1 MRTNPVL
8 VLVVTGACSGGSTLV
23 TGKISDG
30 FPSPVTAVKVI
41 QGGVV
46 VATASVGASGDF
58 QAEVPS
64 HAIVSLRLLGAGYVN
79 LVMPRR
85 SGSLDRSFTTQGGD
99 IDLGTIKFV
108 GDAATAKFVFR
119 ATASQQCTFSCHE
132 VCVGDP
138 GGGVDVGCDGDGTGG
153 GSGGGAIGRDAP
165 GSDGADLGDAVP
177 EFDAPSCG
185 GGGNGTGTDGSGSN
199 IVI

>member
-1 MRTNPVL
+1 MRTNLVL

-23 TGKISDG
+23 TGKIADG
-30 FPSPVTAVKVI
+30 FPSPVTAVKVL

-46 VATASVGASGDF
+46 VATAPVGASGDF

-64 HAIVSLRLLGAGYVN
+64 HATVSLRLVGAGYVN

-85 SGSLDRSFTTQGGD
+85 SGTRDRSFTTHGGD
-99 IDLGTIKFV
+99 IDLGAIKFV

-119 ATASQQCTFSCHE
+119 ASASEQCTFSCHE

-138 GGGVDVGCDGDGTGG
+138 GGGDDVGCDGDGTGG
-153 GSGGGAIGRDAP
+153 GSGGGGAIGRDAP
-165 GSDGADLGDAVP
+165 GSDGTNLGDAVP

-185 GGGNGTGTDGSGSN
+185 GSGSGTDGSGSG
-199 IVI
+199 IVL